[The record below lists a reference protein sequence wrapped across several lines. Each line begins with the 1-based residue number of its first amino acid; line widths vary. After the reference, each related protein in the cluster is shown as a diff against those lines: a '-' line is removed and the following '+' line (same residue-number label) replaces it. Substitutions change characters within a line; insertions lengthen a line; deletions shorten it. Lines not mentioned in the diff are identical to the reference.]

1 MSEAKHTKGPLFV
14 SVENLWPFNI
24 VTKNSEGEVVFS
36 KGMPC
41 YSTSQKNAAEA
52 ISGKR
57 MNPEYEAERHNR
69 RAIADE
75 VLRAAAPDLLE
86 ALRVA
91 EKKLVELENEVSGG
105 DDEIYVEGAI
115 LTVRAA
121 IAKATGD
128 AS

>member
-86 ALRVA
+86 ACKVA
-91 EKKLVELENEVSGG
+91 FDQTCSVGRPKDWEQL
-105 DDEIYVEGAI
+105 
-115 LTVRAA
+115 RAA
-121 IAKATGD
+121 IEKATGD